1 MRCLSKPGHHG
12 DPNLNV
18 NWTFSGRSGKMP
30 FVRLKLLCTAEQHM
44 SVCAFLIFQPAS
56 PEKEPQRWW
65 VLIICRLRWKL
76 MSVLEMSFMPHAHS
90 GVLKLLGPTFSNQP
104 IKMQHDSN
112 IKHKPLTLGFNIAQI
127 IVPNWPLFSTG
138 TDKFKVIWLAS
149 QPVIEAPLA
158 SQSVSRCIRC
168 ACHSGLR

>member
-1 MRCLSKPGHHG
+1 MRCLPKPGYHG

-18 NWTFSGRSGKMP
+18 NWTFSGRSGKRP
-30 FVRLKLLCTAEQHM
+30 SVRLKLLCTAEQHL

-76 MSVLEMSFMPHAHS
+76 MSVLEMHTL

-104 IKMQHDSN
+104 IQMQHDSN
-112 IKHKPLTLGFNIAQI
+112 TKHKPLALGFNVAQI

-149 QPVIEAPLA
+149 LPVIEAPLA
-158 SQSVSRCIRC
+158 YQSVSRCIRY
-168 ACHSGLR
+168 ACHSGLH